1 MTPSQVERLRAALA
15 ERYVIE
21 RELGQG
27 GMAVVFLA
35 RDLRL
40 ERQVALKVLRPELSA
55 MLGGE
60 RFLLEIRLTAQL
72 QHPHVVAVHDSGD
85 AGGLLYYVMQ
95 YLEGESL
102 RQRLDRE
109 GPLPIED
116 AVRVACEV
124 ADALGF
130 AHRHGIVHRDIKPD
144 NILLSAGH
152 ALVADFGVARAADA
166 AGLRLTE
173 TGLAVGTPAYMSPEQ
188 GAADPHVDGR
198 ADLYALGC
206 VLYEMLA
213 GDPPFGGSTA
223 QVIVA
228 RHMTDQAPPL
238 ATVRPEVSSAL
249 EKVIRQALAKLP
261 ADRFASAEAL
271 AAALRAAATPTPAT
285 PAAAGTSRAPVWRG
299 AALGVGALAVVAAA
313 LWTRSPGDGPAAQD
327 DQAIRSI
334 AVLPL
339 RNSGD
344 SSDNY
349 FAEGIGEQ
357 IGSALVRVPGVT
369 VHSWSAV
376 LEAVKVSRNPA
387 VLGPKLHVDYVLD
400 GSFQRSGA
408 RTRVSMQLVRVA
420 DGAVIWSQPYDG
432 TGTDIFGIQDSVSR
446 GVAGELALRLS
457 PSAQRALVHRTTQ
470 DLEAYNEYL
479 LGRHFQWQ
487 LTVAA
492 LETAIG
498 HYERAIARDSTYAD
512 AWQGLVEASVL
523 RDQWGPGRRGPP
535 VATLIDRVLAL
546 DSTNGAAHAFRAEQL
561 ALQWDFPGAERAY
574 RLALRYNPGIAESY
588 VLYAQFLNQ
597 TGRHA
602 EALKQARHAAVLNP
616 VASFVIANLAIRY
629 EMVEQYDSAETT
641 ARRAIALDPGNWV
654 AHFTLGLAQV
664 GMGQA
669 ALGVASLEEAERR
682 LGQAGAFRPY
692 IGWAM
697 GRAGRREDAVRI
709 IAALDSPPG
718 ADLMRQ
724 RAADYVRLG
733 LGDTA
738 GVLDRLATAVA
749 ARRSDLTDLHFTHD
763 PLFWAPLR
771 QTPRYRGILRQLSYT
786 P

>member
-60 RFLLEIRLTAQL
+60 RFLREIRLTAQL

-228 RHMTDQAPPL
+228 RHMTDPAPPL
-238 ATVRPEVSSAL
+238 ATVRPEVPTAL
-249 EKVIRQALAKLP
+249 EKVIRRALAKVP
-261 ADRFASAEAL
+261 ADRFASAEAM
-271 AAALRAAATPTPAT
+271 AAALRAAAAPAPES
-285 PAAAGTSRAPVWRG
+285 PAVPAPARAPFWRG
-299 AALGVGALAVVAAA
+299 AVLGLGALAVVAAA
-313 LWTRSPGDGPAAQD
+313 LWTRSPGDGPAALD
-327 DQAIRSI
+327 DAQAIRSI

-344 SSDNY
+344 SSDTY

-357 IGSALVRVPGVT
+357 IGSALVRLPGVT
-369 VHSWSAV
+369 VHSWAAV
-376 LEAVKVSRNPA
+376 LEAIKVSRNPA
-387 VLGPKLHVDYVLD
+387 VLGPKLRVEYVLD

-408 RTRVSMQLVRVA
+408 RTRVSVQLVRVA

-432 TGTDIFGIQDSVSR
+432 TGTDIFVIQDSVSR
-446 GVAGELALRLS
+446 GVAGELALRLN

-498 HYERAIARDSTYAD
+498 HYERAIAQDSTYAD
-512 AWQGLVEASVL
+512 AWQGLVEASAL
-523 RDQWGPGRRGPP
+523 RDQWGPGRHGPP
-535 VATLIDRVLAL
+535 VPTLIDRVLAL
-546 DSTNGAAHAFRAEQL
+546 DSTNGAAHAYRAEQL
-561 ALQWDFPGAERAY
+561 ALQWDFPGAEREY
-574 RLALRYNPGIAESY
+574 RLALKYNPGIAESY
-588 VLYAQFLNQ
+588 VLYAQYLNA

-616 VASFVIANLAIRY
+616 VSSFVIANLAIRY
-629 EMVEQYDSAETT
+629 EMVEQYDSAEAI

-664 GMGQA
+664 GKGQA

-682 LGQAGAFRPY
+682 LGQAGAFWPA

-697 GRAGRREDAVRI
+697 GRAGRREDARRLMVAR
-709 IAALDSPPG
+709 DSPPG
-718 ADLMRQ
+718 VDLMREH
-724 RAADYVRLG
+724 ATDYVRLG

-749 ARRSDLTDLHFTHD
+749 TRRADLYFSRD

-771 QTPRYRGILRQLSYT
+771 NTPRYREILRQVDYT